1 MDEAE
6 EGGGRESKKNEKK
19 KQRKCDKDG
28 ETETG
33 EEETEGMKELEMV
46 DSPRCVCVCVCG
58 GYTLLKDLY
67 RLLPL
72 AMQVNSSSNETKVGA
87 CMNK

>member
-46 DSPRCVCVCVCG
+46 DSPRCVCVWRLHSLKRSLSFATS
-58 GYTLLKDLY
+58 GYASK
-67 RLLPL
+67 
-72 AMQVNSSSNETKVGA
+72 QQQ
-87 CMNK
+87 